1 MYQYRFYFGLEM
13 YFWSTNKT
21 SMILLQASTPGGGS
35 ITMIFYVLVFGIM
48 YFFFMRPAQKRRKDQ
63 DAFENELVKGKEVV
77 TTSGI
82 IGRVNKI
89 EENIVHL
96 QIDQKT
102 FVRVVKGAISK
113 EMTAQLKTEK
123 EEA

>member
-1 MYQYRFYFGLEM
+1 
-13 YFWSTNKT
+13 
-21 SMILLQASTPGGGS
+21 MILLQASTPGGGS
-35 ITMIFYVLVFGIM
+35 ITMIFYVLVIGIM

-82 IGRVNKI
+82 IGRVNRI

>member
-1 MYQYRFYFGLEM
+1 
-13 YFWSTNKT
+13 
-21 SMILLQASTPGGGS
+21 MILLQASTPGGGS
-35 ITMIFYVLVFGIM
+35 ITMIFYILVFGIM

-82 IGRVNKI
+82 IGRINKI

-113 EMTAQLKTEK
+113 EMTAQLKPEK
-123 EEA
+123 VEA